1 MRYMKLKKDFIVH
14 NSEGESLLVP
24 TGNAGFSG
32 IVKGN
37 KTFGA
42 ILELLKND
50 TTEEEIT
57 AAMRARFDA
66 PEEAV
71 SRDVKKAI
79 EKLREIGAIDG

>member
-1 MRYMKLKKDFIVH
+1 MKLKKDFIVH

-66 PEEAV
+66 PEETV

>member
-1 MRYMKLKKDFIVH
+1 MKLKKDFIVH